1 MNSLVG
7 NIYGDYTVLNAEIQ
21 RRRNGA
27 IQFPVQCKCGK
38 ETFCTKQELTTGK
51 RNRCDSCGKKKRF
64 GERVDNISI
73 NFFHNYKRN
82 ATSRGIDFNVTL
94 EYVAT
99 LFRNQKGKC
108 ALSGLD
114 IIIEGTPWKGQTG
127 SLDRIDPK
135 KGYVEGNVQWVHKM
149 VNELKWDLQQE
160 EFFAIVK
167 QIYEYKQL
175 QTNINL

>member
-7 NIYGDYTVLNAEIQ
+7 NVYGDYTVLDAEI
-21 RRRNGA
+21 RRRSNGA
-27 IQFPVQCKCGK
+27 IQFPVRCKCGK
-38 ETFCTKQELTTGK
+38 ETFCTKQELQTGK
-51 RNRCDSCGKKKRF
+51 RNRCDSCGKKRRF

-82 ATSRGIDFNVTL
+82 AISRNIDFNITL
-94 EYVAT
+94 EYVAA
-99 LFRNQKGKC
+99 LFKKQEGKC

-149 VNELKWDLQQE
+149 VNELKWDLQQK
-160 EFFAIVK
+160 EFFSIVK
-167 QIYEYKQL
+167 RIYEHKQL
-175 QTNINL
+175 QLNTDL